1 MSNDTFGLP
10 LVLFHWT
17 KWCSPVVLSICN
29 GGKKWRLGVKVD
41 HKLKID
47 VTDREESKAV
57 LLQWQIVVFVDYA

>member
-1 MSNDTFGLP
+1 MQS
-10 LVLFHWT
+10 
-17 KWCSPVVLSICN
+17 VVLSICN
-29 GGKKWRLGVKVD
+29 DGKKWRLGVKVD